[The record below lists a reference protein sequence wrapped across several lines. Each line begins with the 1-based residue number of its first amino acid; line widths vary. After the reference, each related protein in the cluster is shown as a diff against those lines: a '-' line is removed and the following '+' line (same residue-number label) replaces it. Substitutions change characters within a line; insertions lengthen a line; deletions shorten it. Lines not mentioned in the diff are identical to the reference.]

1 MTRYT
6 NQPESPMSTAADTL
20 RCALVQAD
28 TRWADPDANRENLA
42 RLMDSAPDCGL
53 YVLPE
58 TCNTGF
64 LGDEDLEKAGRGAE
78 IRDGGEVAWL
88 EAQAR
93 DRGAAIACSIVV
105 EEDGKLFNRF
115 VLARPD
121 AESAIYDKRHLFGF
135 GGEGKRYTAGNRR
148 VRAELSGGRVGCAGR
163 VAGGAA
169 GRSRTGRDVR
179 AGFCRPGRDPEKVP
193 VPAGAGPLF
202 DRELIKKHQSQKSVK
217 SGTRRA
223 RRRARRTRRKDLV
236 FLRLGRLKPNLAE
249 IRRRRRAD
257 LRQSIARVSEAHP
270 GPGPNQPE
278 APDARYALIRAT
290 NLHGL
295 GDVLA
300 GGPGLDW
307 EIDV

>member
-135 GGEGKRYTAGNRR
+135 GGEGKRYTAGDSR
-148 VRAELSGGRVGCAGR
+148 VRAELSGRRVDLQVCYDLRFPVWCRNDDAFDLQIFVANWPSPR
-163 VAGGAA
+163 VDAWRTLLKARAIENQAMVIGLNCVGVDGKGVVYPGSSGAWDALGG
-169 GRSRTGRDVR
+169 SLV
-179 AGFCRPGRDPEKVP
+179 
-193 VPAGAGPLF
+193 GPLD
-202 DRELIKKHQSQKSVK
+202 DREQVATFELDFAAQ
-217 SGTRRA
+217 
-223 RRRARRTRRKDLV
+223 D
-236 FLRLGRLKPNLAE
+236 E
-249 IRRRRRAD
+249 IREKFPFLPDRD
-257 LRQSIARVSEAHP
+257 HYSIES
-270 GPGPNQPE
+270 
-278 APDARYALIRAT
+278 
-290 NLHGL
+290 
-295 GDVLA
+295 
-300 GGPGLDW
+300 
-307 EIDV
+307 